1 MKSVGTSN
9 FKRDVIFGTY
19 ERRIYQGWEKNTN
32 SKGKYII
39 YKATKRSA
47 FVKSGSDEPLGADSL
62 YVLCVMCYVLYLY
75 LRAASKA

>member
-1 MKSVGTSN
+1 M
-9 FKRDVIFGTY
+9 
-19 ERRIYQGWEKNTN
+19 EREKNTN

-62 YVLCVMCYVLYLY
+62 YVLCVMCYIYIY
-75 LRAASKA
+75 INI

>member
-19 ERRIYQGWEKNTN
+19 ERRRWRAEREKNTN

-62 YVLCVMCYVLYLY
+62 YVLCVMCYIYI
-75 LRAASKA
+75 